1 MVKKRICSRNVSTT
15 ISERLISIAWSNGK
29 HDLTFVHGVNS
40 RRTSQARRIAI
51 ISMIITIYVFGQV
64 PIKPSIYVVQ
74 NVSGELQVM
83 TILHST
89 DQYSR
94 T

>member
-1 MVKKRICSRNVSTT
+1 MKKRICSRNVSTT

-40 RRTSQARRIAI
+40 RGTSQARRIAI

-74 NVSGELQVM
+74 NVNSELEVM

-89 DQYSR
+89 DQYSQ